1 VRVGFVGA
9 GAITQRHLGILAK
22 RSEVEVAAVC
32 DLDAQRAQ
40 VAADA
45 VGATAHT
52 GWQSMLDEEHLDA
65 LIVCTPPESHAA
77 PALAALGRG
86 VPVYVEK
93 PLARTYADARAI
105 VSAWEE
111 SETVCAV
118 GYQWRSLDL
127 LHDLRS
133 ALHGA
138 TPGMLISRSIGPTEK
153 ARGDLADAVSGSSE
167 SWFVDPRRSGGILF
181 ELGSHDIDLQLAL
194 AGPVDSVQAAA
205 ATGLL
210 ALAGTPPGGL
220 DDSVAVILRFA
231 GGGLGA
237 IQVAWTEAQEPS
249 VYALDVL
256 AADIALHLDLDPIF
270 RLSGRAGGVEVA
282 ADSATDPRES
292 ALAGFLDAVRS
303 GEPGRVACSPA
314 DAVVTLRVALACER
328 AIATGQRVSVLDAD
342 SH

>member
-1 VRVGFVGA
+1 MRVGFVGA

-22 RSEVEVAAVC
+22 RSDVEVAAVC
-32 DLDAQRAQ
+32 DLDVQRAQ
-40 VAADA
+40 AVADA
-45 VGATAHT
+45 VGARAYPA
-52 GWQSMLDEEHLDA
+52 WQSMLDEEHLDA
-65 LIVCTPPESHAA
+65 LFVCTPPDSHAA

-93 PLARTYADARAI
+93 PLARTHADGLAI

-133 ALHGA
+133 ALRGVA
-138 TPGMLISRSIGPTEK
+138 PGMLISRSIGPTEH
-153 ARGDLADAVSGSSE
+153 ARGDLADARSGSSE

-181 ELGSHDIDLQLAL
+181 EL
-194 AGPVDSVQAAA
+194 AAA
-205 ATGLL
+205 AAGLL
-210 ALAGTPPGGL
+210 ALADRPHSGL
-220 DDSVAVILRFA
+220 DDSVAAILRFA

-237 IQVAWTEAQEPS
+237 IQVAWTEAQEPA
-249 VYALDVL
+249 VYSLDVL
-256 AADIALHLDLDPIF
+256 AERVAVHVDLDPVF

>member
-153 ARGDLADAVSGSSE
+153 ARGDLADAVSGLE
-167 SWFVDPRRSGGILF
+167 
-181 ELGSHDIDLQLAL
+181 
-194 AGPVDSVQAAA
+194 
-205 ATGLL
+205 
-210 ALAGTPPGGL
+210 
-220 DDSVAVILRFA
+220 
-231 GGGLGA
+231 
-237 IQVAWTEAQEPS
+237 
-249 VYALDVL
+249 
-256 AADIALHLDLDPIF
+256 
-270 RLSGRAGGVEVA
+270 
-282 ADSATDPRES
+282 
-292 ALAGFLDAVRS
+292 
-303 GEPGRVACSPA
+303 
-314 DAVVTLRVALACER
+314 
-328 AIATGQRVSVLDAD
+328 
-342 SH
+342 